1 MAANTDE
8 TASQSQLGSLCQ
20 VDDLGDI
27 GQVVARKRDKIR
39 LPLCDQTVIVGVALD
54 LQIDDSH
61 RVVGTPRRL
70 RHQFEAQWFKTQ
82 KDVRVEQR
90 TRMNEKQ
97 SHLDLPGSIMAL
109 GIRGL
114 SGCCVMPLSWSFSL
128 PAIHPPAYD
137 QQRTNEARQR
147 DDQQEGILVH

>member
-8 TASQSQLGSLCQ
+8 TASQSQLRSLGQ
-20 VDDLGDI
+20 VDDLRHI

-39 LPLCDQTVIVGVALD
+39 LPLRDQTVIVGVALD
-54 LQIDDSH
+54 LQIDDPH

-82 KDVRVEQR
+82 EDVRVEQR
-90 TRMNEKQ
+90 TWMNEEQ
-97 SHLDLPGSIMAL
+97 SHLDLPGSITAL

-114 SGCCVMPLSWSFSL
+114 SGCRVMPLSWSFSL
-128 PAIHPPAYD
+128 PPIHPPAYD
-137 QQRTNEARQR
+137 QQRANEARQR
-147 DDQQEGILVH
+147 DDKQEGVLAH